1 MRVKSDSLVKHAG
14 IMLIATGLA
23 NVGEILF
30 HIFIGRTFDP
40 ANFGIVVSLL
50 SIGFIV
56 SLPVTTIQTV
66 IAKYVSQFKVNHE
79 EMKIV
84 SLFVHSLRKVVI
96 YGLLGLAIFILAS
109 GYLGLFL
116 RIPTRTPVIITGIA
130 LFLVLI
136 LPVAQGTLQ
145 GLQRFGCLA
154 TSIGLGGIIRFVSAF
169 FLVYAGMGING
180 AMGGVVLGVFA
191 AFLPAFLPLKPLL
204 RKQLSTHTGL
214 DSVDVYNYLWPVF
227 LALLCFAILTSV
239 DLILVKHFFEPLQ
252 AGYYSIL
259 SLVGRGFVSI
269 AMAVSLA
276 MFPQVSELHEQNK
289 NPYLTLKKSLLICSL
304 LFGLAILIFIIFPQ
318 FFIRAVFGKKYLAVS
333 PLLRIFSIAVIPLA
347 LTNVLINYRLARR
360 DVNFAYYLIL
370 GVIFYIAM
378 LVLFHNSLLQVVV
391 IVGITGS
398 LVFALNIGFILLQ
411 NRRETRTD
419 IVDMD
424 WVRR

>member
-191 AFLPAFLPLKPLL
+191 AFLPAFLPLKPLF

-227 LALLCFAILTSV
+227 LALLCFAILTNV

>member
-1 MRVKSDSLVKHAG
+1 
-14 IMLIATGLA
+14 
-23 NVGEILF
+23 
-30 HIFIGRTFDP
+30 
-40 ANFGIVVSLL
+40 
-50 SIGFIV
+50 
-56 SLPVTTIQTV
+56 
-66 IAKYVSQFKVNHE
+66 
-79 EMKIV
+79 
-84 SLFVHSLRKVVI
+84 
-96 YGLLGLAIFILAS
+96 
-109 GYLGLFL
+109 
-116 RIPTRTPVIITGIA
+116 
-130 LFLVLI
+130 
-136 LPVAQGTLQ
+136 
-145 GLQRFGCLA
+145 
-154 TSIGLGGIIRFVSAF
+154 
-169 FLVYAGMGING
+169 
-180 AMGGVVLGVFA
+180 
-191 AFLPAFLPLKPLL
+191 
-204 RKQLSTHTGL
+204 
-214 DSVDVYNYLWPVF
+214 
-227 LALLCFAILTSV
+227 
-239 DLILVKHFFEPLQ
+239 
-252 AGYYSIL
+252 
-259 SLVGRGFVSI
+259 
-269 AMAVSLA
+269 

>member
-79 EMKIV
+79 EAKIV

-154 TSIGLGGIIRFVSAF
+154 TSIGLGGVIRFVSAF

-191 AFLPAFLPLKPLL
+191 AFLPAFLPLKPLF

-214 DSVDVYNYLWPVF
+214 DSVDVYGYLWPVF
-227 LALLCFAILTSV
+227 LALLCFAILANV

-304 LFGLAILIFIIFPQ
+304 LFALAILIFIIFPQ

-370 GVIFYIAM
+370 GVVFYIAM